1 MNFIPNALRPKR
13 SKRNVQGSLSDL
25 ADQLLVL
32 LVVTFVFV
40 IAVIDADQRPAFI
53 TLAISV
59 LSSHRA
65 INMLSSHGLTSA
77 HKTRSSQN
85 NEE

>member
-1 MNFIPNALRPKR
+1 MKFIRNALRPKR
-13 SKRNVQGSLSDL
+13 SKHDVQVSLSDL
-25 ADQLLVL
+25 VDQLLVL

-59 LSSHRA
+59 LSSHGA
-65 INMLSSHGLTSA
+65 ISVLSSNGLMSVQ
-77 HKTRSSQN
+77 KTRSSQN